1 MYFCKK
7 NNITDLLQKKKNI
20 EKSNNI
26 CYYDFVII
34 NIKITKGKNLKMK
47 NKILKSLEAVTY
59 THTHMYVYYY
69 KIKNICKRHRLFNYV
84 HFL

>member
-1 MYFCKK
+1 MLK

-47 NKILKSLEAVTY
+47 NKILESLETVIY
-59 THTHMYVYYY
+59 THTCIYYY
-69 KIKNICKRHRLFNYV
+69 KIKNICKRHRLFDYV

>member
-1 MYFCKK
+1 MLK

-47 NKILKSLEAVTY
+47 NKILESLEAVIH
-59 THTHMYVYYY
+59 THTRLLNE
-69 KIKNICKRHRLFNYV
+69 KN
-84 HFL
+84 

>member
-1 MYFCKK
+1 MLK

-47 NKILKSLEAVTY
+47 NKILENLEAVTY
-59 THTHMYVYYY
+59 THMYVYYY